1 MKVILKWIHCD
12 LTLVPLFSIFQ
23 FFSYLNLIYISLI
36 KVAFWRK
43 MIICM
48 MIKAP
53 NLYCIRRKKRGV
65 RNQVGM
71 TGTHTAEC
79 DPSEIQPKEWHL
91 PK

>member
-1 MKVILKWIHCD
+1 
-12 LTLVPLFSIFQ
+12 
-23 FFSYLNLIYISLI
+23 
-36 KVAFWRK
+36 